1 MTRKVNNYQIETL
14 GGFITIKHWIITDKD
29 NNYMG
34 TYFKFGDAKTAC
46 LNNNFTDAYQGS
58 MY

>member
-1 MTRKVNNYQIETL
+1 MIRKVYDYQVETL
-14 GGFITIKHWIITDKD
+14 GGFIAVKHWIITDKD

-46 LNNNFTDAYQGS
+46 LNNSLG
-58 MY
+58 